1 VVKEPKLFSLD
12 KITIK
17 ALKFRGKHGYY
28 ERERK
33 EGNDFELDVSAWGN
47 FRKAIENDQLDK
59 TFNYE
64 LVEIAALSVL
74 HGPPEKLIETMC
86 AKIGDELF
94 EKADSVKKLTV
105 TLRKLNPPITV
116 PASYAEITMTWK
128 R

>member
-1 VVKEPKLFSLD
+1 MD

-28 ERERK
+28 KRERI
-33 EGNDFELDVSAWGN
+33 EGNDFELDVSAWGH
-47 FRKAIENDQLDK
+47 FRKAAKKSELAE

-64 LVEIAALSVL
+64 LVETVALSVFN
-74 HGPPEKLIETMC
+74 GPSEKLIETLC

-94 EKADSVKKLTV
+94 EKSFPVKKLSV
-105 TLRKLNPPITV
+105 SLRKLNPPITV